1 MDYKDL
7 SNLSNNNDTELLSI
21 ILGIKPETIKEAV
34 AEYNSV
40 PNFINNYSVEDI
52 LKIKGLGKGTITKL
66 EALWELYNRFSINKK
81 LEKNYIISKPEDIYD
96 LVKDDMKYF
105 EQEHFRILMLNT
117 KNIVINIKDIF
128 IGASDSSVI
137 ETRKVFKEALKY
149 NAKNITICHN
159 HPSGDPDPSKEDVNI
174 SLRIKEAGKIIG
186 IDLLDHIIIG
196 DNRFVSLKYKGVI

>member
-7 SNLSNNNDTELLSI
+7 SNLSNNNDAELLSI

-40 PNFINNYSVEDI
+40 PNFINNYSVKDI

-196 DNRFVSLKYKGVI
+196 DNRFISLKYKGII

>member
-7 SNLSNNNDTELLSI
+7 SNLSNNNDAELLSI

-40 PNFINNYSVEDI
+40 PNFINNYSVKDI

-117 KNIVINIKDIF
+117 KNILINIKDIF

-159 HPSGDPDPSKEDVNI
+159 HPSGDPNPSKEDVNI

>member
-1 MDYKDL
+1 MNYKDL

-21 ILGIKPETIKEAV
+21 ILGTKPEIIKEAI

-40 PNFINNYSVEDI
+40 PNFINNYSVKDI

-159 HPSGDPDPSKEDVNI
+159 HPSGDPNPSKEDVNI

-196 DNRFVSLKYKGVI
+196 DNRFISLKYKGVI

>member
-1 MDYKDL
+1 MNYKDL

-21 ILGIKPETIKEAV
+21 ILGTKPEIIKEAI

-117 KNIVINIKDIF
+117 KNILINIKDIF

-159 HPSGDPDPSKEDVNI
+159 HPSGDPNPSKEDVNI

>member
-21 ILGIKPETIKEAV
+21 ILGTKPEIIKEAI

-40 PNFINNYSVEDI
+40 PNFINNYSVKDI

-196 DNRFVSLKYKGVI
+196 DNRFISLKDIGVI

>member
-7 SNLSNNNDTELLSI
+7 SNLSNNNDAELLSI

-117 KNIVINIKDIF
+117 KNILINIKDIF

-159 HPSGDPDPSKEDVNI
+159 HPSGDPNPSKEDVNI
-174 SLRIKEAGKIIG
+174 SLKIKEAGKIIG

-196 DNRFVSLKYKGVI
+196 DNRFISLKYKGVI

>member
-21 ILGIKPETIKEAV
+21 ILGTKPEIIKEAI

-40 PNFINNYSVEDI
+40 PNFINNYSVKDI

-159 HPSGDPDPSKEDVNI
+159 HPSGDPNPSKEDVNI

>member
-21 ILGIKPETIKEAV
+21 ILGTKPEIIKEAI

-159 HPSGDPDPSKEDVNI
+159 HPSGDPNPSKEDVNI

-196 DNRFVSLKYKGVI
+196 DNRFISLKYKGVI

>member
-117 KNIVINIKDIF
+117 KNILINIKDIF

-159 HPSGDPDPSKEDVNI
+159 HPSGDPNPSKEDVNI

-196 DNRFVSLKYKGVI
+196 DNRFVSLKYIGVI

>member
-7 SNLSNNNDTELLSI
+7 SNLSNNNDAELLSI
-21 ILGIKPETIKEAV
+21 ILGTKPEIIKEAI

-40 PNFINNYSVEDI
+40 PNFINNYSVKDI

-159 HPSGDPDPSKEDVNI
+159 HPSGDPNPSKEDVNI

-196 DNRFVSLKYKGVI
+196 DNRFISLKYKGVI

>member
-21 ILGIKPETIKEAV
+21 ILGTKPEIIKEAV

-159 HPSGDPDPSKEDVNI
+159 HPSGDPDPSKEDINI

-196 DNRFVSLKYKGVI
+196 DNRFISLKYKGVI

>member
-21 ILGIKPETIKEAV
+21 ILGTKPEIIKEAI

-40 PNFINNYSVEDI
+40 PNFINNYSVKDI

-105 EQEHFRILMLNT
+105 EQEHFRVLMLNT
-117 KNIVINIKDIF
+117 KNILINIKDIF
-128 IGASDSSVI
+128 IGASNSSVI

-159 HPSGDPDPSKEDVNI
+159 HPSGDPNPSKEDVNI

-196 DNRFVSLKYKGVI
+196 DNKFVSLKYKGVI

>member
-21 ILGIKPETIKEAV
+21 ILGTKPEIIKEAI

-105 EQEHFRILMLNT
+105 EQEHFRVLMLNT
-117 KNIVINIKDIF
+117 KNILINIKDIF
-128 IGASDSSVI
+128 IGASNSSVI

-159 HPSGDPDPSKEDVNI
+159 HPSGDPNPSKEDVNI

-196 DNRFVSLKYKGVI
+196 DNRFISLKYKGVI

>member
-7 SNLSNNNDTELLSI
+7 SNLSNNNDAELLSI

-40 PNFINNYSVEDI
+40 PNFINNYSVKDI

-159 HPSGDPDPSKEDVNI
+159 HPSGDPNPSKEDVNI

-196 DNRFVSLKYKGVI
+196 DNRFVSLKDIGVI

>member
-7 SNLSNNNDTELLSI
+7 SNLSNNNDAELLSI

-40 PNFINNYSVEDI
+40 PNFINNYSVKDI

-159 HPSGDPDPSKEDVNI
+159 HPSGDPNPSKEDVNI

-196 DNRFVSLKYKGVI
+196 DNRFISLKYKGII

>member
-40 PNFINNYSVEDI
+40 PNFINNYSVKDI

-117 KNIVINIKDIF
+117 KNILINIKDIF

-159 HPSGDPDPSKEDVNI
+159 HPSGDPNPSKEDVNI

>member
-96 LVKDDMKYF
+96 LVKNDMKYF

-117 KNIVINIKDIF
+117 KNILINIKDIF
-128 IGASDSSVI
+128 IGASDSSAV

-149 NAKNITICHN
+149 NAKNIAICHN
-159 HPSGDPDPSKEDVNI
+159 HPSGVPDPSKEDINI

-186 IDLLDHIIIG
+186 INLLDHIIIG
-196 DNRFVSLKYKGVI
+196 DNRFISLKDKGLI

>member
-21 ILGIKPETIKEAV
+21 ILGTKPEIIKEAI

-128 IGASDSSVI
+128 IGASNSSVI

-159 HPSGDPDPSKEDVNI
+159 HPSGDPNPSKEDVNI

>member
-40 PNFINNYSVEDI
+40 PNFINNYSVKDI

-117 KNIVINIKDIF
+117 KNILINIKDIF

-159 HPSGDPDPSKEDVNI
+159 HPSGDPNPSKEDVNI
-174 SLRIKEAGKIIG
+174 SLKIKEAGKIIG

>member
-7 SNLSNNNDTELLSI
+7 SNLSNNNDAELLSI
-21 ILGIKPETIKEAV
+21 ILGIKPETIKEAI

-40 PNFINNYSVEDI
+40 PNFINNYSVKDI

-196 DNRFVSLKYKGVI
+196 DNRFIALKYKGVI

>member
-21 ILGIKPETIKEAV
+21 ILGTKPEIIKEAI

-40 PNFINNYSVEDI
+40 PNFINNYSVKDI

-159 HPSGDPDPSKEDVNI
+159 HPSGDPNPSKEDVNI
-174 SLRIKEAGKIIG
+174 SLKIKEAGKIIG

-196 DNRFVSLKYKGVI
+196 DNRFISLKYKGVI

>member
-7 SNLSNNNDTELLSI
+7 SNLSNNNDAELLSI
-21 ILGIKPETIKEAV
+21 ILGTKPEIIKEAI

-40 PNFINNYSVEDI
+40 PNFINNYSVKDI

-128 IGASDSSVI
+128 IGASNSSVI

-196 DNRFVSLKYKGVI
+196 DNRFISLKYKGVI

>member
-21 ILGIKPETIKEAV
+21 ILGTKPEIIKEAV

-40 PNFINNYSVEDI
+40 PNFINNYSVKDI

-117 KNIVINIKDIF
+117 KNILINIKDIF

-159 HPSGDPDPSKEDVNI
+159 HPSGDPNPSKEDVNI

-196 DNRFVSLKYKGVI
+196 DNRFISLKYKGVI

>member
-21 ILGIKPETIKEAV
+21 ILGTKPEIIKEAV

-105 EQEHFRILMLNT
+105 EQEHFRVLMLNT
-117 KNIVINIKDIF
+117 KNILINIKDIF
-128 IGASDSSVI
+128 IGASNSSVI

-159 HPSGDPDPSKEDVNI
+159 HPSGDPNPSKEDVNI

-196 DNRFVSLKYKGVI
+196 DNKFVSLKYKGVI

>member
-21 ILGIKPETIKEAV
+21 ILGTKPEIIKEAV

-117 KNIVINIKDIF
+117 KNILINIKDIF

-159 HPSGDPDPSKEDVNI
+159 HPSGDPNPSKEDVNI

-196 DNRFVSLKYKGVI
+196 DNRFISLKYKGVI

>member
-21 ILGIKPETIKEAV
+21 ILGTKPEIIKEAI

-40 PNFINNYSVEDI
+40 PNFINNYSVKDI

-159 HPSGDPDPSKEDVNI
+159 HPSGDPDPSKEDINI

>member
-1 MDYKDL
+1 
-7 SNLSNNNDTELLSI
+7 
-21 ILGIKPETIKEAV
+21 
-34 AEYNSV
+34 
-40 PNFINNYSVEDI
+40 
-52 LKIKGLGKGTITKL
+52 
-66 EALWELYNRFSINKK
+66 
-81 LEKNYIISKPEDIYD
+81 
-96 LVKDDMKYF
+96 MKYF

-159 HPSGDPDPSKEDVNI
+159 HPSGDPNPSKEDVNI

-196 DNRFVSLKYKGVI
+196 DNRFISLKYKGVI

>member
-21 ILGIKPETIKEAV
+21 ILGTKPEIIKEAI

-40 PNFINNYSVEDI
+40 PNFINNYSVKDI

-117 KNIVINIKDIF
+117 KNILINIKDIF

-149 NAKNITICHN
+149 NAKNIAICHN

-196 DNRFVSLKYKGVI
+196 DNRFISLKYKGVI

>member
-21 ILGIKPETIKEAV
+21 ILGTKPEIIKEAV

-159 HPSGDPDPSKEDVNI
+159 HPSGDPNPSKEDVNI

-196 DNRFVSLKYKGVI
+196 DNRFISLKYKGVI

>member
-21 ILGIKPETIKEAV
+21 ILGTKPETIKEAV

-40 PNFINNYSVEDI
+40 PNFINNYSVKDI

-159 HPSGDPDPSKEDVNI
+159 HPSGDPNPSKEDVNI

>member
-7 SNLSNNNDTELLSI
+7 SNLSNNNDAELLSI
-21 ILGIKPETIKEAV
+21 ILGTKPEIIKEAI

-105 EQEHFRILMLNT
+105 EQEHFRVLMLNT
-117 KNIVINIKDIF
+117 KNILINIKDIF

-159 HPSGDPDPSKEDVNI
+159 HPSGDPNPSKEDVNI

-196 DNRFVSLKYKGVI
+196 DNRFISLKYKGVI

>member
-7 SNLSNNNDTELLSI
+7 SNLSNNNDAELLSI

-159 HPSGDPDPSKEDVNI
+159 HPSGDPDPSKEDINI

-196 DNRFVSLKYKGVI
+196 DNRFISLKYKGVI

>member
-7 SNLSNNNDTELLSI
+7 SNLSNNNDAELLSI

-40 PNFINNYSVEDI
+40 PNFINNYSVKDI

-117 KNIVINIKDIF
+117 KNILINIKDIF

-196 DNRFVSLKYKGVI
+196 DNRFISLKYKGVI

>member
-7 SNLSNNNDTELLSI
+7 SNLSNNNDAELLSI
-21 ILGIKPETIKEAV
+21 ILGTKPEIIKEAI

-40 PNFINNYSVEDI
+40 PNFINNYSVKDI
-52 LKIKGLGKGTITKL
+52 LKIKGFGKGTITKL

-81 LEKNYIISKPEDIYD
+81 LEKNYIISKPEDIYN

-159 HPSGDPDPSKEDVNI
+159 HPSGDPNPSKEDVNI

-196 DNRFVSLKYKGVI
+196 DNRFISLKYKGVI

>member
-21 ILGIKPETIKEAV
+21 ILGTKPEIIKEAI

-117 KNIVINIKDIF
+117 KNILINIKDIF

-196 DNRFVSLKYKGVI
+196 DNRFISLKDIGVI

>member
-21 ILGIKPETIKEAV
+21 ILGTKPEIIKEAI

-40 PNFINNYSVEDI
+40 PNFINNYSVKDI

-159 HPSGDPDPSKEDVNI
+159 HPSGDPNPSKEDINI

-196 DNRFVSLKYKGVI
+196 DNRFISLKYKGVI

>member
-7 SNLSNNNDTELLSI
+7 SNLSNNNDAELLSI
-21 ILGIKPETIKEAV
+21 ILGTKPEIIKEAI

-40 PNFINNYSVEDI
+40 PNFINNYSVKDI

-159 HPSGDPDPSKEDVNI
+159 HPSGDPNPSKEDVNI

-196 DNRFVSLKYKGVI
+196 DNRFVSLKYKGII

>member
-21 ILGIKPETIKEAV
+21 ILGTKPEIIKEAV

-196 DNRFVSLKYKGVI
+196 DNRFISLKYKGVI

>member
-21 ILGIKPETIKEAV
+21 ILGIKSETIKEAV

-40 PNFINNYSVEDI
+40 PNFINNYSVKDI

-117 KNIVINIKDIF
+117 KNILINIKDIF

-159 HPSGDPDPSKEDVNI
+159 HPSGDPNPSKEDVNI
-174 SLRIKEAGKIIG
+174 SLKIKEAGKIIG

>member
-7 SNLSNNNDTELLSI
+7 SNLSNNNDAELLSI
-21 ILGIKPETIKEAV
+21 ILGTKPEIIKEAV

-40 PNFINNYSVEDI
+40 PNFINNYSVKDI

-159 HPSGDPDPSKEDVNI
+159 HPSGDPNPSKEDVNI

-196 DNRFVSLKYKGVI
+196 DNRFISLKYKGVI